1 MAFAVKIKADGV
13 RGGRGDRGGRGVRNG
28 VGGGA
33 SSSGGAP
40 FAPFSGRRPA
50 HLVGSASELAR
61 RALVHARAGWMPAVG
76 NVATSVAFVASIA
89 TAVRIRP
96 ESNLH
101 AFALAPILLLLHEDG
116 VVFES
121 LAGRKK
127 YAPPLVAATVVLL
140 AAAATEIARGAPLSA
155 MATGATT
162 RAWGMNAAAAWTA
175 KNAAATMAT
184 APCAWRLATYLWRS
198 ERTSTVTILAL
209 APINALVI
217 VAADVGAARVLACT
231 SVACAVGLFVAQSRA
246 RAAGMKAL

>member
-1 MAFAVKIKADGV
+1 
-13 RGGRGDRGGRGVRNG
+13 
-28 VGGGA
+28 
-33 SSSGGAP
+33 
-40 FAPFSGRRPA
+40 
-50 HLVGSASELAR
+50 
-61 RALVHARAGWMPAVG
+61 MPAVG
-76 NVATSVAFVASIA
+76 NVRRRSRRRVHRHGGSNPTGI
-89 TAVRIRP
+89 
-96 ESNLH
+96 ESA

-121 LAGRKK
+121 LAGRKVR
-127 YAPPLVAATVVLL
+127 AVRDGRPPRRRRHGNRARRAVVRDGDRGDD
-140 AAAATEIARGAPLSA
+140 ARVGDERGGAEA
-155 MATGATT
+155 
-162 RAWGMNAAAAWTA
+162 
-175 KNAAATMAT
+175 NAAATMAT